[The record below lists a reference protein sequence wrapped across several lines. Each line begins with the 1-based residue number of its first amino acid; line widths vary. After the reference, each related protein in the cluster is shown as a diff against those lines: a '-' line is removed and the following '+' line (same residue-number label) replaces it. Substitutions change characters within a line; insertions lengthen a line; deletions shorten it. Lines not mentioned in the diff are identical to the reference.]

1 MVAAKITAIAVIV
14 ISLIIGVIS
23 FYIMSENPK
32 IKKKKQMEEMISQLI
47 NFIIFIWL
55 GKILVNITIFIKDP
69 LAILA
74 YPSGSYAFYLAV
86 LFSALTLA
94 YKAVRKQ
101 MDVIGFIQSFI
112 PVFLVASFVYEFI
125 QIVWQDNTYST
136 WYVALLAILL
146 ILFQLIKDRIA
157 TGISTMVILICWSA
171 GMVTLTF
178 IQPFVTVFGYIMEP
192 WFIGLFF
199 IASFILLI
207 ERRRR
212 NGWN

>member
-74 YPSGSYAFYLAV
+74 YPSGSDAFYLAV

-157 TGISTMVILICWSA
+157 AGISTMVILIGWSA